1 MLCGLVDLGENYKNF
16 FNLFYLKGFTIFK
29 VGCNIS
35 IKKGIQKQKGLTTM
49 KEWYVK
55 MKLSGIDYNIPVI
68 AKDKHSAKGKAITY
82 ATKMGYIK
90 FKVLNIRRVTT

>member
-1 MLCGLVDLGENYKNF
+1 
-16 FNLFYLKGFTIFK
+16 
-29 VGCNIS
+29 
-35 IKKGIQKQKGLTTM
+35 M

-68 AKDKHSAKGKAITY
+68 AKDKHQAKVQAKTY

-90 FKVLNIRRVTT
+90 VKVLNVRRVTT